1 MKKPTMAQAYK
12 KAVSSKQPSP
22 EEIDP
27 GMVGPKKPKGKGP
40 KPVMPVAPKSGKSP
54 RVRRSGKEM

>member
-1 MKKPTMAQAYK
+1 MAQAYK

-22 EEIDP
+22 EEMDP

-40 KPVMPVAPKSGKSP
+40 KPVMPLAPKSGKTP
-54 RVRRSGKEM
+54 KKRTGKQL